1 MLKRHR
7 WQLLLALGLVLGSAL
22 LYWIHYL
29 LFRDVHHIFLY
40 MVGDLAFV
48 PIEVLVVTLIL
59 HRLLERRD
67 RRQRLE
73 KMNMVIGSFFSEVGT
88 RLLAFVSDHDPN
100 LETIRST
107 LIVEGDWT
115 DKEFRSVAERLRT
128 YRYRAHLERADFP
141 GFKEFL
147 VPRREFML
155 RLLENPVLLEHE
167 SFTSLLRAAFHLV
180 EELESRSGFKDLP
193 DTDITHLNVDANRV
207 YVHLVRE
214 WLEYMQYLKPSYPYL
229 FSLAVRTNP
238 FKQDSSAVV
247 SG

>member
-7 WQLLLALGLVLGSAL
+7 WQIFLALGLVLASVL
-22 LYWIHYL
+22 SYWVHYL
-29 LFRDVHHIFLY
+29 LFHDLHHIFLY
-40 MVGDLAFV
+40 MVGDFAFV

-88 RLLAFVSDHDPN
+88 RLLAFVSDRDPN
-100 LETIRST
+100 LGTIRST

-115 DKEFRSVAERLRT
+115 DKEFRSVAERMKT

-141 GFKEFL
+141 GIEEFL
-147 VPRREFML
+147 LPRREFML

-167 SFTSLLRAAFHLV
+167 SFTSLLRATFHLV
-180 EELESRSGFKDLP
+180 EELESRSGFQDLP

-214 WLEYMQYLKPSYPYL
+214 WLEYMRYLKPNYPYL

-238 FKQDSSAVV
+238 FKQKASAIVTR
-247 SG
+247 